1 MRPMAVNRAP
11 LRCGSQSVWFN
22 EFASLGIQ
30 ALEDIHIRAQYELY
44 GDVLLMTNAI
54 KNSLKVNPSGQPS
67 DGPMGISVALTPST
81 TAAPLSKTFITN
93 ASFRTKKL
101 PEGGWCDGVTR
112 NLLIQMCSS
121 I

>member
-1 MRPMAVNRAP
+1 MAHPYR
-11 LRCGSQSVWFN
+11 FN

-30 ALEDIHIRAQYELY
+30 ALEDIHMRAQYELFA
-44 GDVLLMTNAI
+44 DVLLMTNGI

-81 TAAPLSKTFITN
+81 TTNTPLSKTFITN

-101 PEGGWCDGVTR
+101 PGR
-112 NLLIQMCSS
+112 
-121 I
+121 